1 MYSNT
6 DKKWRKEMGNT
17 ITAEYFTKK
26 RKVSNKMKRTG
37 KKTQKERECHQRKGV
52 VENCAFPTMH
62 F

>member
-26 RKVSNKMKRTG
+26 CKVSNKIEKKLKRRG
-37 KKTQKERECHQRKGV
+37 NVIKEKE
-52 VENCAFPTMH
+52 
-62 F
+62 